1 MPFTME
7 RYARTL
13 ENALISNTDLLT
25 ENLRTIKSFNFFKE
39 IDLLDFG
46 IHIQLSEFSIMMYSM
61 EKDANEVFY
70 EGNDESIFSGSYE
83 ALEEIEFMRV
93 PDEDLDEFDTF
104 VEENDD
110 DIYNLQEKLIVEW
123 FVSCWNKA
131 VGHLVEL
138 PAFVG
143 IEDGIKSYDLQKD
156 GWILSEDKW
165 ED

>member
-7 RYARTL
+7 KYVRTL
-13 ENALISNTDLLT
+13 ENALISNTELLT
-25 ENLRTIKSFNFFKE
+25 ENLRTIKNFNFFKE

-46 IHIQLSEFSIMMYSM
+46 IHIQLSELSIMMYSM

-70 EGNDESIFSGSYE
+70 EGHDESIFSGSYE
-83 ALEEIEFMRV
+83 ALEEIEFMPV
-93 PDEDLDEFDTF
+93 PEDDLEAFDAF
-104 VEENDD
+104 VEENDEN
-110 DIYNLQEKLIVEW
+110 IYDLQEKIIVEW

-138 PAFVG
+138 PTFVG